1 MKQIKFRSRRE
12 RVLCTMYI
20 VMVLYAYFRSNTELV
35 PVFLSTGTLV
45 PFGIPAE
52 SGRNVP
58 PSLMNNCTLN
68 YSNIQLLAPQEV
80 LRILLKAS
88 WLLTVTV
95 K

>member
-1 MKQIKFRSRRE
+1 
-12 RVLCTMYI
+12 
-20 VMVLYAYFRSNTELV
+20 MVLYAYFRSNTELV
-35 PVFLSTGTLV
+35 PVFLSTGYLV

-52 SGRNVP
+52 SGHNVP
-58 PSLMNNCTLN
+58 PSLMNFTLN
-68 YSNIQLLAPQEV
+68 FMLQITEVGAILDWSYSLNNSSNIQLLAPQEV